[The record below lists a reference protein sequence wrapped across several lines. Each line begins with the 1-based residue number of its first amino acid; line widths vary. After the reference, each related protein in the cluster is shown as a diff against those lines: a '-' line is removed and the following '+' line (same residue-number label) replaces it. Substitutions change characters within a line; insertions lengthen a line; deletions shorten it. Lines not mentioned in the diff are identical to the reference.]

1 MTAFLSTLVSAAI
14 PELPWP
20 AWLAISFLAGSIPFG
35 LLIARAKGV
44 DIRAHGSGNIG
55 ATNVGRV
62 MGRKFGIA
70 CFALDALKGAIPTML
85 AGLSRGAF
93 GTSPSE
99 LAAGDLWW
107 WLAVAVAS
115 LLGHMF
121 SPWIGFKGGK
131 GVATGFGAL
140 AAMWTPL
147 TVPAAVALAT
157 WLAAV
162 KISRTVSIASI
173 AGALA
178 VPIAVAARI
187 ALSGDA
193 KASLA
198 AETPTLA
205 VASAVAILVVWK
217 HRSNL
222 VRLVRGEEL
231 KVKA

>member
-1 MTAFLSTLVSAAI
+1 MTSLLSAAI
-14 PELPWP
+14 PEFPWP
-20 AWLAISFLAGSIPFG
+20 AWLAIAFLAGSIPFG

-62 MGRKFGIA
+62 LGRTFGIA

-85 AGLSRGAF
+85 AGLSRGTF
-93 GTSPSE
+93 GTSPSD

-157 WLAAV
+157 WLAVV

-178 VPIAVAARI
+178 VPLAVAARI
-187 ALSGDA
+187 GLSGDA

-205 VASAVAILVVWK
+205 VTSAVAILVVWK

-222 VRLVRGEEL
+222 ARLVRGEEL

>member
-1 MTAFLSTLVSAAI
+1 MSGPF

-20 AWLAISFLAGSIPFG
+20 AWVAISFLAGSIPFG
-35 LLIARAKGV
+35 LLIARAKGI

-62 MGRKFGIA
+62 LGRKFGIA
-70 CFALDALKGAIPTML
+70 CFALDALKGAMPVLL
-85 AGLSRGAF
+85 AGASV
-93 GTSPSE
+93 GTLGTPPGE

-147 TVPAAVALAT
+147 SIPAAIALAT
-157 WLAAV
+157 WLVTV
-162 KISRTVSIASI
+162 KATRTVSIASI

-178 VPIAVAARI
+178 VPVAVAVRI
-187 ALSGDA
+187 G
-193 KASLA
+193 LA
-198 AETPTLA
+198 AEPAAAFLAETPTLA
-205 VASAVAILVVWK
+205 VASAVAIRVVWK

-222 VRLVRGEEL
+222 ARLVRGEEL

>member
-1 MTAFLSTLVSAAI
+1 MTDPSPASI
-14 PELPWP
+14 PALPWP
-20 AWLAISFLAGSIPFG
+20 AWVAISFLAGSIPFG
-35 LLIARAKGV
+35 LLIARAKGI

-62 MGRKFGIA
+62 LGRKLGIA
-70 CFALDALKGAIPTML
+70 CFALDALKGALPALL
-85 AGLSRGAF
+85 AGASV
-93 GTSPSE
+93 GTLGTRPAD

-107 WLAVAVAS
+107 WLAVAVAA

-147 TVPAAVALAT
+147 TIPAAVALVT
-157 WLAAV
+157 WLV
-162 KISRTVSIASI
+162 TVRLTRTVSVASI

-178 VPIAVAARI
+178 VPLTVAVRI
-187 ALSGDA
+187 GLAEDPR
-193 KASLA
+193 ASLA

-205 VASAVAILVVWK
+205 VATAVALLVVWK

-222 VRLVRGEEL
+222 ARLVRGEEL

>member
-1 MTAFLSTLVSAAI
+1 MTAFLSTFPSGAI
-14 PELPWP
+14 PDLPWP
-20 AWLAISFLAGSIPFG
+20 AWLAIAFLAGSIPFG

-62 MGRKFGIA
+62 LGRKFGIA

-85 AGLSRGAF
+85 ARLSRGTF

-99 LAAGDLWW
+99 LAAADLWW

-147 TVPAAVALAT
+147 TVPAAAALVT
-157 WLAAV
+157 WLAVV
-162 KISRTVSIASI
+162 KVSRTVSIASI

-187 ALSGDA
+187 GLSDDA
-193 KASLA
+193 KGSLS
-198 AETPTLA
+198 AEAPTLT

-222 VRLVRGEEL
+222 VRLVRGEEF

>member
-1 MTAFLSTLVSAAI
+1 
-14 PELPWP
+14 
-20 AWLAISFLAGSIPFG
+20 
-35 LLIARAKGV
+35 
-44 DIRAHGSGNIG
+44 
-55 ATNVGRV
+55 
-62 MGRKFGIA
+62 
-70 CFALDALKGAIPTML
+70 
-85 AGLSRGAF
+85 
-93 GTSPSE
+93 
-99 LAAGDLWW
+99 
-107 WLAVAVAS
+107 
-115 LLGHMF
+115 
-121 SPWIGFKGGK
+121 
-131 GVATGFGAL
+131 
-140 AAMWTPL
+140 MWTPL

-178 VPIAVAARI
+178 VPIAVGARI
-187 ALSGDA
+187 ALSDDA

>member
-1 MTAFLSTLVSAAI
+1 MNAFLATPI

-20 AWLAISFLAGSIPFG
+20 AWAALSFLAGSIPFG

-62 MGRKFGIA
+62 LGRKFGIA

-85 AGLSRGAF
+85 AGLSRGTF

-99 LAAGDLWW
+99 LAAADLWW

-121 SPWIGFKGGK
+121 SPWIGFRGGK

-147 TVPAAVALAT
+147 TVPAAVALVT
-157 WLAAV
+157 WLAVV
-162 KISRTVSIASI
+162 KLTRTVSIASI

-178 VPIAVAARI
+178 VPLAVAARI
-187 ALSGDA
+187 GLSDDA
-193 KASLA
+193 KASLV

-205 VASAVAILVVWK
+205 VASAISLLVIWK

-222 VRLVRGEEL
+222 ARLVRGEES
-231 KVKA
+231 KVQS

>member
-1 MTAFLSTLVSAAI
+1 MTDPSPV
-14 PELPWP
+14 LPWP
-20 AWLAISFLAGSIPFG
+20 AWVAISFLAGSIPFG

-62 MGRKFGIA
+62 LGRPFGLA
-70 CFALDALKGAIPTML
+70 CFALDALKGAIPVLL
-85 AGLSRGAF
+85 AGRSTGTF
-93 GTSPSE
+93 GTPPGG
-99 LAAGDLWW
+99 LAAVDLWW

-147 TVPAAVALAT
+147 TIPAAVALAT
-157 WLAAV
+157 WLVAV
-162 KISRTVSIASI
+162 KATRTVSIASI

-178 VPIAVAARI
+178 VPVAVAVRI
-187 ALSGDA
+187 GRAADPR
-193 KASLA
+193 ASLA

-205 VASAVAILVVWK
+205 VASAVALLVAWK

-222 VRLVRGEEL
+222 ARLVRGEEL
-231 KVKA
+231 KVKT